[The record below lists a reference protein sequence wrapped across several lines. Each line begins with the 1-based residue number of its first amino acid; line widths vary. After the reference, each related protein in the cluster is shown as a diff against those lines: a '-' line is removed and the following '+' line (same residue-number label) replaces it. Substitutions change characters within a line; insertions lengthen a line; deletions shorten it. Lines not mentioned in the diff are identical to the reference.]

1 MTPSSSSKN
10 SSGTSIGI
18 IDRPNWFWG
27 GLSFGFFVIP
37 LAIVRFLTDSSP
49 LGQGENDFTLGLAM
63 LGLMIPVVIGTN
75 VGFPATLDLATKS
88 LMRRKKLVQD
98 LSHARLVVVYR
109 FSENDNA
116 HIVVVALDPNPKAGS
131 LVAALQDRDSDG
143 MQKMAD
149 ASLMGFGEHVYFLAN
164 GVRRKKAQQIA
175 ERFADGLKVPV
186 VWGVGDNY
194 E

>member
-1 MTPSSSSKN
+1 MCA
-10 SSGTSIGI
+10 
-18 IDRPNWFWG
+18 
-27 GLSFGFFVIP
+27 LLIP
-37 LAIVRFLTDSSP
+37 A
-49 LGQGENDFTLGLAM
+49 G
-63 LGLMIPVVIGTN
+63 IGTAI
-75 VGFPATLDLATKS
+75 GFPATLDVAAKS

-98 LSHARLVVVYR
+98 LSDARLVVAYR

-131 LVAALQDRDSDG
+131 LVAALQDRDKDG

-149 ASLMGFGEHVYFLAN
+149 AALMGFGEHVYFLSN

-175 ERFADGLKVPV
+175 EAFADGLQVPV
-186 VWGVGDNY
+186 VWGVGDKF